1 PLKLTNYAMDPLD
14 WSIANLGKKLK
25 NQLAGLALQPK
36 LVIDEH
42 IYEQSNEE
50 IELVEKKEK
59 RKSLNDEL
67 GKFSKNVSTYVDV
80 IVLDTSRNIGF
91 SGVPFK
97 TKVLLQSTTVSFIG
111 GFAFLT
117 MADVE
122 MIIHSHQYINTI
134 SIRRHKELIR
144 FNRYCILSSNAKFRL
159 GTNINQYVAG
169 FYINGGCEEEKVEV
183 SSSDYVEEESVSGKK
198 KVMNLY

>member
-1 PLKLTNYAMDPLD
+1 M
-14 WSIANLGKKLK
+14 
-25 NQLAGLALQPK
+25 
-36 LVIDEH
+36 
-42 IYEQSNEE
+42 
-50 IELVEKKEK
+50 KEK

-122 MIIHSHQYINTI
+122 MS
-134 SIRRHKELIR
+134 
-144 FNRYCILSSNAKFRL
+144 
-159 GTNINQYVAG
+159 
-169 FYINGGCEEEKVEV
+169 EEEKVEV

>member
-1 PLKLTNYAMDPLD
+1 MDPLD

-36 LVIDEH
+36 LVIDEPCRC
-42 IYEQSNEE
+42 IREAEFGVWNKKSFLTAFANKADNYQYIIE

-122 MIIHSHQYINTI
+122 MS
-134 SIRRHKELIR
+134 
-144 FNRYCILSSNAKFRL
+144 
-159 GTNINQYVAG
+159 
-169 FYINGGCEEEKVEV
+169 EEEKVEV

>member
-1 PLKLTNYAMDPLD
+1 MDPLD

-36 LVIDEH
+36 LVIDEPCRCIREAEFGVWNKKSFLTAFANKADNYQYIID

-122 MIIHSHQYINTI
+122 M
-134 SIRRHKELIR
+134 
-144 FNRYCILSSNAKFRL
+144 
-159 GTNINQYVAG
+159 
-169 FYINGGCEEEKVEV
+169 
-183 SSSDYVEEESVSGKK
+183 
-198 KVMNLY
+198 

>member
-1 PLKLTNYAMDPLD
+1 MDPLD

-36 LVIDEH
+36 LVIDEPCRCIREAEFGVWNKKSFLTAFANKADNYQYIID

-122 MIIHSHQYINTI
+122 M
-134 SIRRHKELIR
+134 
-144 FNRYCILSSNAKFRL
+144 
-159 GTNINQYVAG
+159 
-169 FYINGGCEEEKVEV
+169 